1 MKRVIVGVFLAIA
14 VSLLVYPVFAQ
25 EALPEVPF
33 EWTHSIWV
41 AAKATPIAILTALA
55 TCLVGYLSKTSPD
68 KFRLEN
74 FLFTA
79 LISLAVGFVTVYV
92 GWSYA
97 SVELWFANGFL
108 TWYIWKIA
116 KIAVNKL
123 NLIRERSQTLTSP
136 SK

>member
-14 VSLLVYPVFAQ
+14 VFLFVYPVLAQ
-25 EALPEVPF
+25 EALPDVPI
-33 EWTHSIWV
+33 EWARSIWV

-79 LISLAVGFVTVYV
+79 LISLAVGFVTVYA

-123 NLIRERSQTLTSP
+123 NLIRQRSQTLTSL

>member
-1 MKRVIVGVFLAIA
+1 MKRVIVGVFLAIV
-14 VSLLVYPVFAQ
+14 VSLFVCPVFAQ
-25 EALPEVPF
+25 ETLPAVPI

-79 LISLAVGFVTVYV
+79 LISLVVGFVTVYA